1 MPDLLPDLNVNSFSA
16 NYSVARKQF
25 LTAANLLCSKGQN
38 EIQTFAHQLRGP
50 GGEELACDVAFLGD
64 PASADRVLVL
74 MSATH
79 GVEGFAGSAIQVNC
93 LPLLSD
99 VLKKNKGLGIV
110 LIHALNPWGFAWLRR
125 YDHECIDLN
134 RNFVDFSKVLPEDKE
149 YEKSHPLL
157 TNTNLLDQTDL
168 SFLWKQDGLDAF
180 AEAATRGQYA
190 HIDGCFYGGSA
201 ASWSRQVLEKITQ
214 HSMIQNAKHIAVID
228 LHTGLGPY
236 GYGELIND
244 HQPATASFR
253 LVEKFYGAN
262 AKSVLLGDSCST
274 VKEGLIDYH
283 WHSIMGDR
291 GCFVTLEFGTYSL
304 EQLLT
309 TLIKEQLYHNSL
321 VDPVSSRDINNVTVQ
336 ALKDFFYPVKKS
348 WQQQVL
354 FRGRQVVSMALE
366 GLCNE

>member
-1 MPDLLPDLNVNSFSA
+1 MLDLLPDLNVNCFPAS
-16 NYSVARKQF
+16 YSIARKQF
-25 LTAANLLCSKGQN
+25 LAATDLLCS
-38 EIQTFAHQLRGP
+38 QTRNATQTYLHPLRGP
-50 GGEELACDVAFLGD
+50 SGEELACDVVFLGD
-64 PASADRVLVL
+64 TAAVDRVLVVK
-74 MSATH
+74 SATH
-79 GVEGFAGSAIQVNC
+79 GVEGFAGSAIQVDC
-93 LPLLSD
+93 LPLLGD
-99 VLKKNKGLGIV
+99 ILKNNRGLGIV

-134 RNFVDFSKVLPEDKE
+134 RNFINFSKALPEDND
-149 YEKSHPLL
+149 YEKLYSRLSD
-157 TNTNLLDQTDL
+157 TNLLDQTDL
-168 SFLWKQDGLDAF
+168 AFLWKKDGLDAYS
-180 AEAATRGQYA
+180 EVVTRGQYT
-190 HIDGCFYGGSA
+190 HIDGCFYGGRA

-214 HSMIQNAKHIAVID
+214 HPMIQNAKHIAVID

-244 HQPATASFR
+244 HLPDTASFH

-262 AKSVLLGDSCST
+262 AKSVFLGDSCST

-283 WHSIMGDR
+283 WHSVMGER

-309 TLIKEQLYHNSL
+309 TLFKEQLYHNSL
-321 VDPVSSRDINNVTVQ
+321 VDTALSRDIDNVTVR
-336 ALKDFFYPVKKS
+336 ALKDFFYPMEKS

-354 FRGRQVVSMALE
+354 FRGRQVVSIALK